1 MGESIFTRHIEKRS
15 KIVKNKDMLLT
26 SYLPGELPHRSSEI
40 DSVATIIASAFKG
53 NKPSNIMIF
62 GTTGTGK
69 TAVMNFIGNELKKE
83 DPSGTTCS
91 YIYLNCQII
100 DTPYGILYE
109 IGRQTKTVDD
119 SARMPFTGWSIE
131 KIYSEIKKHLDE
143 QNKVFIVVL
152 DEIDRLAKKSGSGD
166 DVLYHLSKI
175 NEDFK
180 KSKLSL
186 VGISN
191 DLKFMDFLD
200 SRIKSRLGEEKII
213 FHHYNAPQLEDILRS
228 RAKLAFEEGVLEE
241 DVIPFCA
248 ALSAQEMGDARRALA
263 LLRISAEAAERN
275 GDLVVTEAHV
285 RYAKNKI
292 ESDVVT
298 EVVKTLT
305 LQSQTVLM
313 SIIYNTK
320 DDDRVMTTGEVYS
333 TYKELCKIL
342 QISVLTQRRITDL
355 ISELDMLGIIHAPV
369 KSFGRAGRTK
379 EIELSITKEVC
390 KVLENSEGM
399 KPLKTY
405 KPPKQTTLV

>member
-15 KIVKNKDMLLT
+15 KIVKNRDMLLT

-40 DSVATIIASAFKG
+40 DSIATIIASAFKG

-83 DPSGTTCS
+83 DPGGMTCS
-91 YIYLNCQII
+91 YVHLNCQII

-109 IGRQTKTVDD
+109 IGKQTKTVDD
-119 SARMPFTGWSIE
+119 NVRMPFTGWSIE
-131 KIYSEIKKHLDE
+131 KIYSEIRKHLDE

-152 DEIDRLAKKSGSGD
+152 DEVDYLVKKKND
-166 DVLYHLSKI
+166 DVLYHLSKM

-180 KSKLSL
+180 RSKLSL

-191 DLKFMDFLD
+191 DLQFMDSLD
-200 SRIKSRLGEEKII
+200 SRIKSRLDDEKII
-213 FHHYNAPQLEDILRS
+213 FQRYQAPQLEDILRS
-228 RAKLAFEEGVLEE
+228 RAELAFEDGVLED

-275 GDLVVTEAHV
+275 GDTVVTEAHV

-292 ESDVVT
+292 ESDIVT

-313 SIIYNTK
+313 SIIQNTR
-320 DDDRVMTTGEVYS
+320 DDNRVMTTGEVYS
-333 TYKELCKIL
+333 TYKELCSIL
-342 QISVLTQRRITDL
+342 QISILTQRRVTDL
-355 ISELDMLGIIHAPV
+355 ISELDMLGIIHATV
-369 KSFGRAGRTK
+369 KSSGRYGRTK
-379 EIELSITKEVC
+379 EIELSISKEVC

-399 KPLKTY
+399 KPLKTR
-405 KPPKQTTLV
+405 KSPTQTKLL

>member
-1 MGESIFTRHIEKRS
+1 MGESIFTKHKEKRS
-15 KIVKNKDMLLT
+15 KIVKNEDMLLT
-26 SYLPGELPHRSSEI
+26 SYLPDELPHRSSEI
-40 DSVATIIASAFKG
+40 DSIATIIASAFKG

-83 DPSGTTCS
+83 DPAGTICS
-91 YIYLNCQII
+91 YIHLNCQII
-100 DTPYGILYE
+100 DTPYGILYD
-109 IGRQTKTVDD
+109 IGKQTKTVEDNV
-119 SARMPFTGWSIE
+119 RMPFTGWSIE
-131 KIYSEIKKHLDE
+131 KIYSEIRKHLDE

-152 DEIDRLAKKSGSGD
+152 DEVDHLVKKKND
-166 DVLYHLSKI
+166 DVLYHLSKM

-180 KSKLSL
+180 RSKLSL

-191 DLKFMDFLD
+191 DLQFMESLD

-228 RAKLAFEEGVLEE
+228 RAKLAFEEGVLED

-248 ALSAQEMGDARRALA
+248 ALSAQEMGDARRAIA
-263 LLRISAEAAERN
+263 LLRVSAEAAERN
-275 GDLVVTEAHV
+275 GDSVVTEAHV

-298 EVVKTLT
+298 EVVKALT

-313 SIIYNTK
+313 SIIHNTK
-320 DDDRVMTTGEVYS
+320 NDNKVMTTGEVYS
-333 TYKELCKIL
+333 IYKELCSIL

-355 ISELDMLGIIHAPV
+355 I
-369 KSFGRAGRTK
+369 
-379 EIELSITKEVC
+379 
-390 KVLENSEGM
+390 
-399 KPLKTY
+399 
-405 KPPKQTTLV
+405 

>member
-1 MGESIFTRHIEKRS
+1 MGESIFTKHIEKRS
-15 KIVKNKDMLLT
+15 KIVKNKDMLLA
-26 SYLPGELPHRSSEI
+26 SYLPDELPHRSSEI
-40 DSVATIIASAFKG
+40 DSIATIIASAFKG

-83 DPSGTTCS
+83 DPAGTLCS
-91 YIYLNCQII
+91 YIHLNCQII

-109 IGRQTKTVDD
+109 IGKQTKTVEDNV
-119 SARMPFTGWSIE
+119 RMPFTGWSIE
-131 KIYSEIKKHLDE
+131 KIYSEIRKHLDE
-143 QNKVFIVVL
+143 QDKVFIVVL
-152 DEIDRLAKKSGSGD
+152 DEVDHLVKKKND
-166 DVLYHLSKI
+166 DVLYHLSKM

-180 KSKLSL
+180 RSKLTL

-191 DLKFMDFLD
+191 DLQFMDLLD

-213 FHHYNAPQLEDILRS
+213 FHHYNAPQLEDILGS
-228 RAKLAFEEGVLEE
+228 RAKLAFEDGVLED

-248 ALSAQEMGDARRALA
+248 ALSAQEMGDARRAIA
-263 LLRISAEAAERN
+263 LLRVSAEAAERN
-275 GDLVVTEAHV
+275 GDGVVTEAHV

-298 EVVKTLT
+298 EVVKALT

-313 SIIYNTK
+313 SIIHNTK
-320 DDDRVMTTGEVYS
+320 NDNKVMTTGEVYS
-333 TYKELCKIL
+333 IYKELCSIL

-369 KSFGRAGRTK
+369 KSFGKAGRTK
-379 EIELSITKEVC
+379 EIELSISKEVC

-399 KPLKTY
+399 KPLKTRRS
-405 KPPKQTTLV
+405 PTQTKLL

>member
-1 MGESIFTRHIEKRS
+1 MAESIFTKHIDNRS
-15 KIVKNKDMLLT
+15 NIVKNKDMLST
-26 SYLPGELPHRSSEI
+26 SYLPDELPHRSSEI
-40 DSVATIIASAFKG
+40 DSIATIIASAFKG

-83 DPSGTTCS
+83 DPDGSLCS
-91 YIYLNCQII
+91 YIHLNCQII

-109 IGRQTKTVDD
+109 IGKQTKTVEDNV
-119 SARMPFTGWSIE
+119 RMPFTGWSIE
-131 KIYSEIKKHLDE
+131 KIYSEIRKHLDE

-152 DEIDRLAKKSGSGD
+152 DEVDHLVKKKND
-166 DVLYHLSKI
+166 DVLYHLSKM

-180 KSKLSL
+180 RSKLTL

-191 DLKFMDFLD
+191 DLQFMDLLD

-213 FHHYNAPQLEDILRS
+213 FHHYNAPQLEDILQG
-228 RAKLAFEEGVLEE
+228 RAKLAFEEGALEN

-248 ALSAQEMGDARRALA
+248 ALSAQEMGDARRAIA
-263 LLRISAEAAERN
+263 LLRVSAEAAERN
-275 GDLVVTEAHV
+275 GDAVVTEAHV

-298 EVVKTLT
+298 EVVKALT

-313 SIIYNTK
+313 SIIHNTK
-320 DDDRVMTTGEVYS
+320 NDNKVMTTGEVYS
-333 TYKELCKIL
+333 IYKELCSIL

-369 KSFGRAGRTK
+369 KSFGKAGRTK
-379 EIELSITKEVC
+379 EIELSISKEVC

-399 KPLKTY
+399 KPLKTRRS
-405 KPPKQTTLV
+405 PTQTKLL